1 MDLTAEEL
9 EPGHLDP
16 TQPLEALVSKLS
28 SLSSALTTPTALPDH
43 LPVTALCKDTAFLLS
58 SPHEEVQ
65 VLALCCM
72 ADLYRLCAP
81 NPPFT
86 KDQSMALFRLICKRA
101 ALLRAPP
108 EDPKSISF
116 IHALKVV
123 AEISA
128 LALGFKY
135 KEAGVVGEVI
145 EALLGNSSLALGE
158 EAARA
163 IEAIVLTGLEEA
175 SPPPKEVLYPVLI
188 SMTSFNRDHRR
199 YTIAQRALSV
209 CSSKTILAIDELLAS
224 AFSSTKGLKC
234 EALRSP
240 ERYEVLSHLYKLQP
254 DFVLQALTQLPQD
267 FDSKDKTRVRKS
279 LELTAKLASCR
290 GSNLASIREYLFA
303 EFVKRFE
310 AQDKE
315 IRAAMVE
322 WAGWF
327 FKHWNQGTETVLT
340 AVRERLGDTYEKVR
354 RLAVQMIGK
363 AGQKRDLSLETLELV
378 SERLRDKEAEVR
390 REARIT
396 LMSLYEEKALEP
408 RLRSA
413 SGSDLRLIPDSLVL
427 SYSYVPLVSDQVEL
441 VEGLDRLIVGERTK
455 EDAALALYWF
465 FVDLEVERR
474 QRFSAI
480 LHGKKYWMGKLIEM
494 YALKG
499 EELAAQEP
507 LFSAHLS
514 EPLSLTQLK
523 SSLPPKHSPL
533 VLDLLRDMQFGKR
546 FLALADE
553 SASLAEKLRIKQELK
568 DLATEKDTLTLKLV
582 EQLIARTV
590 NLWISADQIETF
602 VVKQESAFPLL
613 YCTTK
618 VYTSLIHP
626 ISASLLSHLSPA
638 LPSEAWALLRIAGKS
653 RQLTATHRSQLES
666 LLPAILT
673 LEDPRVMREITA
685 FAAENYPEDFLE
697 VQIIDVILPNLR
709 GMMERQGLLLS
720 RLAALGEALRLMPE
734 SLGKRV
740 EELVRFVAS
749 DLMVEKT
756 RLVGKK
762 EQTEVSFLGR
772 AKLEGLSILAQF
784 ARNQLH
790 FSAAF
795 NAKRVFQLLFRI
807 TFNLTKYLRKTHTSE
822 VLSLSQCFSRLEE
835 TKTRAKA
842 LGEMLS
848 LLTSMRDLREL
859 MTQRRLVGLSLL
871 LLTTDADLKDK
882 FVKFLVEDTE
892 ARSRILPQAV
902 ALLSILA
909 ASGGRQAAG
918 SRTALSEVIQ
928 ELSVAQGEGKS
939 LEVYVVYLVIVL
951 AGHELYAEEGL
962 AKRCIS
968 EFLKSLPA
976 PLNSVYLISLAHLLL
991 KLDLADPRPCTT
1003 DLPLPAVKEGKRPLS
1018 LSELADMLS
1027 EAVRELNPGE
1037 VADRRD
1043 RKVLIP
1049 GHFFKLKEGMD
1060 SAKKCLE
1067 TSAVSKRGREEAPDL
1082 PIKRLSLKSS
1092 D

>member
-9 EPGHLDP
+9 EPGHLNP

-28 SLSSALTTPTALPDH
+28 SLSSSLTTPTALPAD
-43 LPVTALCKDTAFLLS
+43 LPVTALCKDTAGLLS

-65 VLALCCM
+65 VLAVCCM

-86 KDQSMALFRLICKRA
+86 KEQTIDLFHLISKRA
-101 ALLRAPP
+101 GLLRAPP

-128 LALGFKY
+128 LALGYKY

-145 EALLGNSSLALGE
+145 ESLLDNTSLALGE

-188 SMTSFNRDHRR
+188 SMTSFNRDQRR

-209 CSSKTILAIDELLAS
+209 CSSKTTLAIDELMAA
-224 AFSSTKGLKC
+224 AFLSTKGLKC

-240 ERYEVLSHLYKLQP
+240 ERYEVLSHLYKLRP
-254 DFVLQALTQLPQD
+254 DFVLQSLTQLPQD

-290 GSNLASIREYLFA
+290 GSNLASIRAYLFA
-303 EFVKRFE
+303 EFVKKFE

-315 IRAAMVE
+315 VRAAMME
-322 WAGWF
+322 WAGRF
-327 FKHWNQGTETVLT
+327 FKHWNEGTETVLA
-340 AVRERLGDTYEKVR
+340 AVRERLGDAHEKVR
-354 RLAVQMIGK
+354 RLAVQTIGK
-363 AGQKRDLSLETLELV
+363 AGHKRDLSPETLKLV
-378 SERLRDKEAEVR
+378 TERLRDKEVDVR

-396 LMSLYEEKALEP
+396 LMSLYEDKALEP

-413 SGSDLRLIPDSLVL
+413 PGSDLRQIPDSLVH
-427 SYSYVPLVSDQVEL
+427 SYSLVPLFSDQVEL
-441 VEGLDRLIVGERTK
+441 VAGLDRLLVGERTK
-455 EDAALALYWF
+455 EDAAMALYWF
-465 FVDLEVERR
+465 FMDLEVERR
-474 QRFSAI
+474 MQFSVV

-499 EELAAQEP
+499 EDLAGQEP

-523 SSLPPKHSPL
+523 SSLPPKHSPI

-553 SASLAEKLRIKQELK
+553 STSLAEKLRIKQELM
-568 DLATEKDTLTLKLV
+568 DLAAEKDTLTLKLV

-590 NLWISADQIETF
+590 NLWISADQIETL

-613 YCTTK
+613 YCAAK
-618 VYTSLIHP
+618 VHTSLIHP
-626 ISASLLSHLSPA
+626 ISISLLSHLSPA
-638 LPSEAWALLRIAGKS
+638 SPSEAWALLRIAGKS
-653 RQLTATHRSQLES
+653 RQLTPAHRSQLES
-666 LLPAILT
+666 LLPSLLT
-673 LEDPRVMREITA
+673 LEDPKVMREITA

-697 VQIIDVILPNLR
+697 VHIINAILPSLR
-709 GMMERQGLLLS
+709 EVTERQGLLLS
-720 RLAALGEALRLMPE
+720 RMAALGEALRVMPE
-734 SLGKRV
+734 SLGERV
-740 EELVRFVAS
+740 EELVRFAAT
-749 DLMVEKT
+749 DLMVERT
-756 RLVGKK
+756 PLVGKK

-772 AKLEGLSILAQF
+772 AKLEGISILAQF

-795 NAKRVFQLLFRI
+795 NAKRVFQLLFRV
-807 TFNLTKYLRKTHTSE
+807 TFDLTKYLRKTHTSE
-822 VLSLSQCFSRLEE
+822 VLSPSQCFSRLEE

-848 LLTSMRDLREL
+848 LLTSIRDLKEL
-859 MTQRRLVGLSLL
+859 LTQRRLVGLSLL

-882 FVKFLVEDTE
+882 FVKFLVEDSE
-892 ARSRILPQAV
+892 VRSRILPQAA

-909 ASGGRQAAG
+909 ASGGKQAAG
-918 SRTALSEVIQ
+918 SRSALCEVIQ
-928 ELSVAQGEGKS
+928 ELTASQGEGKS
-939 LEVYVVYLVIVL
+939 LEVYVVYLLVIL
-951 AGHELYAEEGL
+951 AGHGLYAEEGL
-962 AKRCIS
+962 AKRCIL
-968 EFLKSLPA
+968 EFLQALPV
-976 PLNSVYLISLAHLLL
+976 PLNSVYLMSLAHLLV
-991 KLDLADPRPCTT
+991 KLDLTDPRPCVT
-1003 DLPLPAVKEGKRPLS
+1003 DLPLVTVKEGKRPLG
-1018 LSELADMLS
+1018 LSELAETLS
-1027 EAVRELNPGE
+1027 EAVRGLNPGE
-1037 VADRRD
+1037 VEDRRD
-1043 RKVLIP
+1043 KKVLIP

-1060 SAKKCLE
+1060 SAKKYLD
-1067 TSAVSKRGREEAPDL
+1067 SAVSKRSRGEAPDL
-1082 PIKRLSLKSS
+1082 PAKRLSLKSS